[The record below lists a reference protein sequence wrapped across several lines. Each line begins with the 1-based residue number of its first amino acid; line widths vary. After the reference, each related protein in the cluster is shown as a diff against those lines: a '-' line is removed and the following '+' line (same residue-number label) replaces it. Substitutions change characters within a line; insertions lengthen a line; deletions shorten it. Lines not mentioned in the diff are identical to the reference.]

1 VIAVDSSVAVAALV
15 SWHEAHEA
23 SLRATQEAS
32 IPAHAL
38 VETYSVL
45 TRLPGRLAAGDA
57 GRLLGLAF
65 GAKRILTP
73 SAGLQRAVVDLCSTV
88 GITGGATYDA
98 YVGLTAR
105 EHGARLISRDR
116 KAARV
121 YDLVEVEFELV

>member
-15 SWHEAHEA
+15 SWHEEHGA
-23 SLRATQEAS
+23 SLRAAQGAS
-32 IPAHAL
+32 IPAHAFI
-38 VETYSVL
+38 ETYSVL

-65 GAKRILTP
+65 GAERILTP

-88 GITGGATYDA
+88 GVTGGAIYDA
-98 YVGLTAR
+98 YVGLTAK
-105 EHGARLISRDR
+105 EHGARLVSLDR

-121 YDLVEVEFELV
+121 YELLDVDVDLI